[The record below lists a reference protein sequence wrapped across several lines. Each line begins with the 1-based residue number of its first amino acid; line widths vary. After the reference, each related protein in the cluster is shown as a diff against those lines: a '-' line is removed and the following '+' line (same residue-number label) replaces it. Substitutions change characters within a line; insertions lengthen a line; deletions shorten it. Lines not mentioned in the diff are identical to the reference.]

1 MKKFDYA
8 MHILFIVV
16 LLVLSIFWGCRYDL
30 LITILGLIIALASGI
45 ATFYQY
51 KKIKELHDKNGDKA
65 KE

>member
-51 KKIKELHDKNGDKA
+51 KKIKELHDETGDKA